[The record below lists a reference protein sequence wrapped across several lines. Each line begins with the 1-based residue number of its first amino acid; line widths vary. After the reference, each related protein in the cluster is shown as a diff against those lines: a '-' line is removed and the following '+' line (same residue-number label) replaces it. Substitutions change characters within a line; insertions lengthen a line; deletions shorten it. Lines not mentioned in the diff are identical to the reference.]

1 MAVPGGG
8 GGGEGRDSNNNH
20 ILRFPPF
27 PGHLFQEPW
36 ESPLS
41 IGQQLASGGAQ
52 PPAVATEVGAA
63 VRGVEKGGSGYPDL
77 GANSRGGGSGSS
89 VVWVVDVGA
98 DTAHWGASGRIPP
111 QGGLQDY
118 GTESSDREGWWVIIY
133 PAGGS
138 DGGFRVTGGGDLRLP
153 PLENSHTVHCDQ
165 AHYGP
170 VSLGGEA
177 FGFTG
182 GQSLVGTRRLGLGRY
197 ADGSLGGR
205 TDGGGV
211 VDVCDGDR
219 GGINRWEDTVANVIL
234 GTDPHAPLSYAMGLE
249 IHHLIMTM
257 IVGH

>member
-1 MAVPGGG
+1 MQHICVTQGPQRPAPLNYLFPQGGGTKVAVPGGG

-165 AHYGP
+165 SHYEP
-170 VSLGGEA
+170 E
-177 FGFTG
+177 
-182 GQSLVGTRRLGLGRY
+182 RLSSERHR
-197 ADGSLGGR
+197 S
-205 TDGGGV
+205 
-211 VDVCDGDR
+211 
-219 GGINRWEDTVANVIL
+219 I
-234 GTDPHAPLSYAMGLE
+234 MGLVA
-249 IHHLIMTM
+249 MNCVT
-257 IVGH
+257 VF